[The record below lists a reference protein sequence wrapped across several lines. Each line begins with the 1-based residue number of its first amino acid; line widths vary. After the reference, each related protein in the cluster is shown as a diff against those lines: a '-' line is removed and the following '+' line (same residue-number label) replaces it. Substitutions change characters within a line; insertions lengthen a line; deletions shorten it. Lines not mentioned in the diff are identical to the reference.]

1 MIVSDPNDEVQTGH
15 RSLNYQLASLQS
27 VDNLLTIAF
36 MSVQVR
42 AAATPRGFGTQIYIQ
57 CTPFMII
64 QHSLEWDHRVSKK
77 NGKVLRDLDLLVFP
91 DLQVELPW
99 RAPPIKPLML
109 ASNATVKKG
118 HIFKLRLNTT
128 GQC

>member
-36 MSVQVR
+36 MSVQLR
-42 AAATPRGFGTQIYIQ
+42 AAATPRGGTQIYIQ
-57 CTPFMII
+57 CTPFRII
-64 QHSLEWDHRVSKK
+64 QHSLEWEKVSKK
-77 NGKVLRDLDLLVFP
+77 NGKVLRDLDLLVP

-99 RAPPIKPLML
+99 RAPPRKPLML
-109 ASNATVKKG
+109 AYNAMV
-118 HIFKLRLNTT
+118 
-128 GQC
+128 